1 MINVRFFGMIR
12 MKIKKSSLEIEA
24 HSVSELLKKISVMF
38 DGITPG
44 DLKNCIIY
52 VNGTDIVKLKLY
64 GTALKE
70 GDEVQIFS
78 PAAGG

>member
-1 MINVRFFGMIR
+1 MVKVRFFGMIR
-12 MKIKKSSLEIEA
+12 MKIKESSLEIEA
-24 HSVSELLKKISVMF
+24 DSVSELLKKLPMMF
-38 DGITPG
+38 AEIAPA

-70 GDEVQIFS
+70 GDEVQVFS
-78 PAAGG
+78 PVAGG